1 MKNKLINKLKK
12 LFKNGFFHVLTG
24 NILTNLIAFISS
36 VVVVR
41 IISKVEYA
49 HLTYANNLYAYVIL
63 LSGLG
68 LSTALLKFCSPIVK
82 KEYDKAYL
90 YFALL
95 YGVLIQFIFSFV
107 VIIYLYIGD
116 SPFPKANW
124 IVWALFLTPILNY
137 VFQTLQ
143 NYTRAH
149 GNNKQYARMGA
160 LYAFLTLMFSIVL
173 GLEFKT
179 PGIIIARYIAL
190 AIILIYAVKITLAS
204 LKKVR
209 IAKLSLEHK
218 KVFMVMGIS
227 LAVGGFFSSIIPM
240 NELFLVNQ
248 LVRDAVTTANYKVA
262 ILIPSQLGIVTNAI
276 LVYFFPVIA
285 SMNDNKKI
293 WNLCKKIF
301 LASTA
306 ILSVICLIG
315 FVVTPIIITYVY
327 GSSYKSS
334 ITLMNIFWIVYF
346 IHAAFR
352 MTAIN
357 ILAALGRVK
366 FTMILAI
373 ISALAHLILDYIFI
387 NIYGIEG
394 VAYATTIVY
403 IISGI
408 IYWIYL
414 KNLTTNKESANNI
427 PFQEQT
433 NEI

>member
-1 MKNKLINKLKK
+1 MKNRISSKLKN

-24 NILTNLIAFISS
+24 NVLTNLIAFISS
-36 VVVVR
+36 IVVVR

-49 HLTYANNLYAYVIL
+49 YLSYANNLYAYVVL

-90 YFALL
+90 YFALI
-95 YGVLIQFIFSFV
+95 YGVAIQFIFSFI
-107 VIIYLYIGD
+107 VIIYLYLGD
-116 SPFPKANW
+116 TPFPEANW

-149 GNNKQYARMGA
+149 GKNKQYAKMGA
-160 LYAFLTLMFSIVL
+160 TYAFLTLSFSILL
-173 GLEFKT
+173 GLKYKT
-179 PGIIIARYIAL
+179 PGIVVARYMGIIM
-190 AIILIYAVKITLAS
+190 IILYSIKIIVPTI
-204 LKKVR
+204 KKVSP
-209 IAKLSLEHK
+209 AKLKTEHK
-218 KVFMVMGIS
+218 KAFVAMGLS
-227 LAVGGFFSSIIPM
+227 LAIGGFFSSIIPM

-248 LVRDAVTTANYKVA
+248 VVRDAVTTANYKVA

-285 SMNDNKKI
+285 SMRDNKKI
-293 WNLCKKIF
+293 WNLSKKIF
-301 LASTA
+301 IASTA
-306 ILSVICLIG
+306 ILAFICLLG
-315 FVVTPIIITYVY
+315 FIITPLIITFVY
-327 GSSYKSS
+327 GKSYSSS
-334 ITLMNIFWIVYF
+334 ITLMNIFWVVYF

-373 ISALAHLILDYIFI
+373 ISAAFHLMLDYLFI
-387 NIYGIEG
+387 RWYGIQG

-403 IISGI
+403 ISSGI

-414 KNLTTNKESANNI
+414 KRLTNSAISANNI

-433 NEI
+433 TEI